1 MSGESPGRTVIKTC
15 GSKCACELIAELFID
30 RVDLAVD
37 ILGNFDESIKILD
50 VVRRR
55 NDRAVHCAVVFY
67 DRLVVDDAV
76 AFIAVRY
83 RSDLAVILDAERLV
97 GKMFID

>member
-15 GSKCACELIAELFID
+15 GSKCASQLIAELLID
-30 RVDLAVD
+30 RVNLAVD
-37 ILGNFDESIKILD
+37 VLSDFDQSIKILD
-50 VVRRR
+50 IVRRR
-55 NDRAVHCAVVFY
+55 DNCAVHCAVVFY